1 MIDTIM
7 NFIVVPIIICGCVLF
22 ALGMGV
28 LVLSFVAFLLDLI
41 EENRR

>member
-1 MIDTIM
+1 MIDTIF
-7 NFIVVPIIICGCVLF
+7 NIIIITAGVG
-22 ALGMGV
+22 LGLLTGV